1 MSVVPFALL
10 LTIPVVLLAKRS
22 PFVTLIVAVWAFAL
36 SLTPWG
42 PGIHAAG
49 ISIGRTMLHLFG
61 GA

>member
-1 MSVVPFALL
+1 MNVVPFALL
-10 LTIPVVLLAKRS
+10 LTIPVALLAKRS
-22 PFVTLIVAVWAFAL
+22 PFVTLLVAVWAFAL

-49 ISIGRTMLHLFG
+49 VSAGAAIVHLFG